1 MPRFR
6 LLSSAELQEL
16 EPEFKQFLI
25 VNELY
30 DKEWRQL
37 AAQDPQKAQSF
48 IELFS
53 DIVLEKSYLKA
64 KGLVQIGHDFVA
76 LFLLQD
82 EKWQLLHFK
91 FESGLLPEKL
101 EFNQLFEFLK
111 THWHHSQ
118 LTRGSK
124 PTPKNKPETVHQMVQ
139 NGAQI
144 LSASLC
150 QQLQEVFDFT
160 NA

>member
-6 LLSSAELQEL
+6 VLSSAELQEL

-37 AAQDPQKAQSF
+37 AAQDPQKAQYF

-53 DIVLEKSYLKA
+53 DIVLEKSYQKA
-64 KGLVQIGHDFVA
+64 QGLVQIGHDFIV

-82 EKWQLLHFK
+82 EKWQLLQFK
-91 FESGLLPEKL
+91 FESGQLSEKNDL
-101 EFNQLFEFLK
+101 NELFGFLK
-111 THWHHSQ
+111 AHWSKAQ
-118 LTRGSK
+118 LTKGTK
-124 PTPKNKPETVHQMVQ
+124 PSPNNKPESVHQMVQ

-144 LSASLC
+144 LSPSLS
-150 QQLQEVFDFT
+150 QQLQELFDVIS
-160 NA
+160 A